1 MFLPGQLLIADDD
14 PNARRVLALSLE
26 RMGYK
31 VAVAASGREALAA
44 LEQIPCDL
52 LVLDFAMPD
61 LDGKEVCLQVR
72 ANPRFQDLPI
82 IVLTGLGSETDE
94 LVCLEAGAND
104 FVAKPVRVLV
114 LSARLQTQL
123 RLQALRKEMARRNVE
138 LEHWLSN
145 YETDLDAARTVQ
157 RAVLPAKPPRLPGFA
172 FDVFYQPLIQV
183 GGDLYGWHQQTR
195 NRIWFWLV
203 DATGHGAS
211 AALYTTLAALIFSRA
226 IETTRSPAVVLQYL
240 NREIYTV
247 FQGKGLLAA
256 GCALLQ
262 PPGRLLFAGA
272 ALPPF
277 CYVRSHGSVENIESR
292 GTLVGLGQ
300 DLVLADSAIDLGVG
314 DHWLAY
320 SDGLYSFA
328 DSRTNLTYTYVSDML
343 ASEPA
348 VHDLSAFV
356 HSLAQD
362 NGRSRAFS
370 DDVTV
375 LAITRT
381 G

>member
-14 PNARRVLALSLE
+14 PAARRVLALTLE
-26 RMGYK
+26 RMGYH

-44 LEQIPCDL
+44 LEQSPCDL
-52 LVLDFAMPD
+52 LILDFAMPD
-61 LDGKEVCLQVR
+61 LNGKEVCLQVR
-72 ANPRFQDLPI
+72 ADPKFQGLPI
-82 IVLTGLGSETDE
+82 IVLTGMGGESDE

-104 FVAKPVRVLV
+104 FVTKPVRVPV

-123 RLQALRKEMARRNVE
+123 RLQELRKEMARRNVE
-138 LEHWLSN
+138 LEHWLAN
-145 YETDLDAARTVQ
+145 YETDLDAARIVQ

-183 GGDLYGWHQQTR
+183 GGDVYGWHQQTR

-211 AALYTTLAALIFSRA
+211 AALYTTLTALIFNRA
-226 IETTRSPAVVLQYL
+226 IETTRSPAAVLQYL
-240 NREIYTV
+240 NREIYAV

-277 CYVRSHGSVENIESR
+277 CYLRSHGKVENIESR
-292 GTLVGLGQ
+292 GTLIGFAQ
-300 DLVLADSAIDLGVG
+300 DLVINDSAIDLAVG
-314 DHWLAY
+314 DQWLAY
-320 SDGLYSFA
+320 TDGLYSFA
-328 DSRTNLTYTYVSDML
+328 DSRTNLTYTYVSDMV
-343 ASEPA
+343 ASKRGI
-348 VHDLSAFV
+348 HNLSAFV
-356 HSLAQD
+356 HSLIQD
-362 NGRSRAFS
+362 EERSRAFS

-375 LAITRT
+375 LAISRT